1 MSKFMERKVAVLN
14 ATGAIAQAIVRGF
27 AAEGAH
33 VAAIDSADEFARHS
47 ETLKGPDPGRVQK
60 VVFDADA
67 SALLDSCERAL
78 GGPVEVLV
86 CAAPPVG
93 QVTVLDMSADEL
105 RRTVEAELCVPA
117 LLMQEAGRRMAQN
130 KSGRII
136 SLFSMSAKTGVH
148 TKVGPFAAAK
158 GGLLA
163 FSRVMAAE
171 LAPMGVTVNGIATS
185 LFEPQ
190 VEILE
195 REEREALS
203 KAIPVRRFGRV
214 TEAAHAALFLASEE
228 AAFITGETM
237 NLSGGR
243 FMD

>member
-1 MSKFMERKVAVLN
+1 MNGHAGMKVAVLN
-14 ATGAIAQAIVRGF
+14 AAGAIAQSVIEKFVEAG
-27 AAEGAH
+27 AE
-33 VAAIDSADEFARHS
+33 VAAIDSQAALD
-47 ETLKGPDPGRVQK
+47 TLAAAPSLGGRVRAIPF
-60 VVFDADA
+60 VTDARR
-67 SALLDSCERAL
+67 LLDACEEAVGPLDAL
-78 GGPVEVLV
+78 I

-93 QVTVLDMSADEL
+93 QVLVLDMNPEDL
-105 RRTVEAELCVPA
+105 RRIVEDELCVPA
-117 LLMQEAGRRMAQN
+117 LLMQAAGRRMAERRN
-130 KSGRII
+130 GRII

-163 FSRVMAAE
+163 YSRVMAAE
-171 LAPMGVTVNGIATS
+171 LAPSGVTVNAIATS

-190 VEILE
+190 VAILE
-195 REEREALS
+195 PEEQEALA

-214 TEAAHAALFLASEE
+214 TEAAAAVLFLASPE
-228 AAFITGETM
+228 AAFITGETL

>member
-1 MSKFMERKVAVLN
+1 MSEFVGINVAVLN
-14 ATGAIAQAIVRGF
+14 ATGAIAQSIVKSF
-27 AAEGAH
+27 LSEGAR
-33 VAAIDSADEFARHS
+33 VVAIDTGAELDRHGAALKALAP
-47 ETLKGPDPGRVQK
+47 ERLMTLVFEPD
-60 VVFDADA
+60 AI
-67 SALLDSCERAL
+67 ALLDDVERAA
-78 GGPVEVLV
+78 GPLDVLV

-93 QVTVLDMSADEL
+93 QVLILDMSAEEL
-105 RRTVEAELCVPA
+105 RRTVESELCVPA
-117 LLMQEAGRRMAQN
+117 LLMQEAGRRMAQRGR
-130 KSGRII
+130 GRII

-163 FSRVMAAE
+163 YSRVMAAE
-171 LAPMGVTVNGIATS
+171 LAPTGVTVNAIATS

-190 VEILE
+190 VAILP
-195 REEREALS
+195 REEQEALA

-214 TEAAHAALFLASEE
+214 TEAARAVLFLASGD
-228 AAFITGETM
+228 AAYMTGETM